1 MSNDYSENILIQES
15 ACNLLHNELGWNVQL
30 AYNAEILGKDGTFGR
45 ENYNEV
51 LLFRY
56 FRKALKKFN
65 PWINENQILEA
76 QNLLEN
82 RISTSSPLQINEE
95 KYFLIRD
102 GIPVAIKKPNGQTET
117 KKAAVIDFQ
126 NPDNNDFLAIKE
138 LKIEGDLYRRRT
150 DIVGFVNGIPL
161 LFVELKKNTIDVQ
174 SAYDE
179 DRKSVV

>member
-102 GIPVAIKKPNGQTET
+102 GIPVAIKKAKWSDRD
-117 KKAAVIDFQ
+117 KKSCCD
-126 NPDNNDFLAIKE
+126 
-138 LKIEGDLYRRRT
+138 
-150 DIVGFVNGIPL
+150 
-161 LFVELKKNTIDVQ
+161 
-174 SAYDE
+174 
-179 DRKSVV
+179 